1 MNTLNRLETVSG
13 DYGLYIKV
21 KYTDEINTTASQE
34 KTFNFS
40 QNDMYGDVY
49 NFTTYF
55 SQEAVFNISDVG
67 NITSIEAFL
76 YQGSNFKRIKSSG
89 DGKDNYELIP
99 NKIIEKNTINGNDYI
114 SEAKMEPNIFVNN
127 IKISLG
133 YDLNNF
139 DNDTVI
145 VYTLNST
152 QYSSSDNSTSR
163 KREIRARWVHKTDD
177 EFVSVPITDLTKYN
191 ANIHWYHY
199 VLDEKVT
206 GNQFGGKYWAPITT
220 TDTTKEQYLDGNDAY
235 KCYIVCDPAI
245 QDENVKAVISIPSA
259 EKLAYIKE
267 LKDYFKNDRNL
278 FTEDDVNLIIDA
290 LEKYEVIDGDNKV
303 TEALTN
309 LRNKITDK
317 DENGEKNS
325 QKADQVEYLDKVI
338 NKINEMKENL
348 SPYDLYSDVA
358 QIHNTT
364 QVQARLAVDLVQA
377 VSITV
382 GDEKDPYKGVYMI
395 YGENGEIM
403 NSSISAQRQKL
414 VLSYGSLLTGLNEFD
429 GDGTELVSWRF
440 PLTNT
445 MIRTPTEGIE
455 YDNSQAIIYNEKG
468 EPLKNKDGSYQI
480 RTNRDGV
487 PIIQHNGDDYPIIQ
501 YIDDTGATTNQ
512 NNATWAVIKRKI
524 EKLKETNKNDE
535 TKIGDFATK
544 TTEQI
549 FRIKDYYTSVGRNTI
564 YCEINKGGYIYVAEI
579 TLIFGVAG
587 TSGTDYT
594 LRIVPSETTIDKK
607 INLNAHVYD
616 YNNQEVEIKS
626 ITYSFVSPNSLNNVL
641 TEVPEDFPVKFGTKS
656 GSAVDIEINGN
667 SISTDKYYVIVK
679 ASAQIEILDTYLT
692 TFLPLSWSSNLS
704 NYNHFE
710 GPDKVIYNAQGSNP
724 FYYKNNFVLYNQL
737 DKEVSDITWTLE
749 AYDTELYDTSGKET
763 TAKKFYPSVLLTK
776 VGEDD
781 DLNQKI
787 YYSLKVPSMY
797 IKENS
802 LCRLVGKKK
811 NDIVW
816 IQPLY
821 IAQNAYNSPLLNA
834 WDETVSIDEE
844 GGTIMAPMIGAGK
857 KNTDNQ
863 FSGVLMGDVK
873 AKADNSV
880 ALTGLYGYQNGIQT
894 FSLTEEGKAKFGTSG
909 SGQIQIDGS
918 QGIIESGNYTV
929 DKKTGMQIDLKE
941 GHIDAYNFK
950 LTSNYITINSTED
963 TNNYFTIK
971 GTGDVDTITYS
982 YNYGSKGN
990 TLSTTI
996 TPTTVTQTLFNV
1008 GNSSYYLQT
1017 LDYNDRTNQEAGM
1030 RWDLATGKLRAYS
1043 GFNLEAINHKVKVNE
1058 TGQDA
1063 EQLNDPPIYVEI
1075 KNVDNSSTGYKNNS
1089 NYIFDKVK
1097 TYNYKQYYFKLSGDE
1112 TNTYYN
1118 NWEIFETAPF
1128 KYTYEVVKDSDGNDR
1143 RTTNNYT
1150 GVFDNYY
1157 FGYKDDKAKIPWDGT
1172 EGIEVITNYRKIT
1185 KDNWQAKTPYFKA
1198 ENILGLDTTIQS
1210 KDETTILSLW
1220 KKVDTKKY
1228 NLIGSKDAN
1237 LNVGVITCSDNKD
1250 YTISQNPNRDVEKE
1264 GKLSFAITTK
1274 IGDNKEQTN
1283 PIKCWYWNEKI
1294 NDFTEITSIDTENS
1308 TNDVLKF
1315 TLEGLSTIPNVYTTA
1330 GSYYKG
1336 TLSINADAG
1345 QYPIQLKLGNDETP
1359 FKLSWAGYLFTTKL
1373 QATGGTIGNWYID
1386 PNGLWSDKSSP
1397 KIQINKTGTISISI
1411 PNNEAYTLTSSNKD
1425 YTGPHI
1431 LVGGRNGKFIDKV
1444 YDSIGSGELT
1454 KHEEGKFDNEDIGKY
1469 IQKNGSYYKIMR
1481 TTLDNIGSYY
1491 EQVYKGEG
1499 GIALTGDG
1507 TIAIENLFLKGGG
1520 GYWGG
1525 CAAYSTA
1532 TTSTGH
1538 THNLSGNIPSAIITN
1553 SNFRYVDWYNKETG
1567 ELALSSLQSSQIS
1580 ASGSYK
1586 GDSKNGLTFN
1596 ISIDYDIDTGSQ
1608 AFYYSRSAYNSA
1620 TKKYYT
1626 SKKINLTAADR
1637 KLGYKWVF
1645 AYRTDKNSLGIT
1657 TTKPSGTPVS
1667 NSG

>member
-55 SQEAVFNISDVG
+55 SQEAVFDISDVG
-67 NITSIEAFL
+67 NITNIEAFL

-127 IKISLG
+127 IEISLG

-139 DNDTVI
+139 DSDAVI

-152 QYSSSDNSTSR
+152 QYSSSDSAEAR
-163 KREIRARWVHKTDD
+163 KREIQARWVHKTDD
-177 EFVSVPITDLTKYN
+177 GFVSVEQDKLNEYN
-191 ANIHWYHY
+191 AQIHWYRY
-199 VLDEKVT
+199 QLDEKAT
-206 GNQFGGKYWAPITT
+206 YDDFGGKYWVPI
-220 TDTTKEQYLDGNDAY
+220 KGNNGAQQLDQNDIY
-235 KCYIVCDPAI
+235 KCYIECDPAV
-245 QDENVKAVISIPSA
+245 QDENVKAVISLPSA
-259 EKLAYIKE
+259 EKGAYIKE
-267 LKDYFKNDRNL
+267 LYNDLSSDNLFVKNDI
-278 FTEDDVNLIIDA
+278 EDTLLKILDNYMLLMTKNGKTIIVDDQ
-290 LEKYEVIDGDNKV
+290 EVITALNDTLKSNITKTDDQKEFLNNAIAKV
-303 TEALTN
+303 
-309 LRNKITDK
+309 K
-317 DENGEKNS
+317 
-325 QKADQVEYLDKVI
+325 
-338 NKINEMKENL
+338 EMKENL
-348 SPYDLYSDVA
+348 QNYDLYSDIV

-429 GDGTELVSWRF
+429 GNGTELVSWRF

-468 EPLKNKDGSYQI
+468 EPLKNEDGSYQI

-512 NNATWAVIKRKI
+512 NNATWIVIKRKI
-524 EKLKETNKNDE
+524 EKLKETDKNNE
-535 TKIGDFATK
+535 TKIGGFATK

-594 LRIVPSETTIDKK
+594 LRIIPSKTAISSNSAGETAE
-607 INLNAHVYD
+607 INLTAHVYD
-616 YNNQEVEIKS
+616 YNNQEVKIKS
-626 ITYSFVSPNSLNNVL
+626 IDYSFVAPDKLNEELADVGG
-641 TEVPEDFPVKFGTKS
+641 FPFSFADGKAKVKDALGATVK
-656 GSAVDIEINGN
+656 INTTN
-667 SISTDKYYVIVK
+667 NPDKYYVIVK
-679 ASAQIEILDTYLT
+679 ASAQIDALDINTYLT

-704 NYNHFE
+704 DYNHFE
-710 GPDKVIYNAQGSNP
+710 GPDKVIYSAQGSNP
-724 FYYKNNFVLYNQL
+724 FYYKNNFALYNQL
-737 DKEVSDITWTLE
+737 DKEVSGITWTLE
-749 AYDTELYDTSGKET
+749 AYNTDLSYDEEAKQYKP
-763 TAKKFYPSVLLTK
+763 AKKFYPSVLVNNSL
-776 VGEDD
+776 
-781 DLNQKI
+781 
-787 YYSLKVPSMY
+787 YSLKVPSMY
-797 IKENS
+797 IKENK
-802 LCRLVGKKK
+802 LCRLVGKIGD
-811 NDIVW
+811 NTVW

-821 IAQNAYNSPLLNA
+821 IAQNAYNSPLLNN
-834 WDETVSIDEE
+834 WDKTVSIDDE

-857 KNTDNQ
+857 KNADNQ

-894 FSLTEEGKAKFGTSG
+894 FSLTEEGKAKFGASG

-950 LTSNYITINSTED
+950 LTSNYITINSTKD

-1063 EQLNDPPIYVEI
+1063 EQLNDPPIYVEV

-1128 KYTYEVVKDSDGNDR
+1128 KYTYEVVKDSDGNYR

-1228 NLIGSKDAN
+1228 NLIGSKDVN

-1274 IGDNKEQTN
+1274 IGDNKEQTD

-1345 QYPIQLKLGNDETP
+1345 QYPIQLKLGDDETP

-1373 QATGGTIGNWYID
+1373 NATGGTIGGWEIGENS
-1386 PNGLWSDKSSP
+1386 L
-1397 KIQINKTGTISISI
+1397 
-1411 PNNEAYTLTSSNKD
+1411 SSNNIILTTKD
-1425 YTGPHI
+1425 SSNGSAISVGAVEMSNKKYTSLPMGA
-1431 LVGGRNGKFIDKV
+1431 
-1444 YDSIGSGELT
+1444 
-1454 KHEEGKFDNEDIGKY
+1454 EEGNKVGDFVKTDG
-1469 IQKNGSYYKIMR
+1469 GYYKIVSN
-1481 TTLDNIGSYY
+1481 TKPIY
-1491 EQVYKGEG
+1491 EQILNTETYVG
-1499 GIALTGDG
+1499 GVLIKSNGSVQMSNLVLDG
-1507 TIAIENLFLKGGG
+1507 RNVKW
-1520 GYWGG
+1520 GYVP
-1525 CAAYSTA
+1525 AY
-1532 TTSTGH
+1532 
-1538 THNLSGNIPSAIITN
+1538 IPSATIKK
-1553 SNFRYVDWYNKETG
+1553 STG
-1567 ELALSSLQSSQIS
+1567 QNIEVVTAAWIGVTGTLHTVKTSIGCLSVRTKAPDFINS
-1580 ASGSYK
+1580 ASV
-1586 GDSKNGLTFN
+1586 
-1596 ISIDYDIDTGSQ
+1596 DYTTEWHGCW
-1608 AFYYSRSAYNSA
+1608 RS
-1620 TKKYYT
+1620 
-1626 SKKINLTAADR
+1626 
-1637 KLGYKWVF
+1637 
-1645 AYRTDKNSLGIT
+1645 
-1657 TTKPSGTPVS
+1657 
-1667 NSG
+1667 

>member
-21 KYTDEINTTASQE
+21 KYTDEIDTTASQE

-55 SQEAVFNISDVG
+55 SQEAVFDISDVG

-76 YQGSNFKRIKSSG
+76 YQGSNFKRIKSSD

-127 IKISLG
+127 IEISLG

-139 DNDTVI
+139 DSDAVI

-152 QYSSSDNSTSR
+152 QYSSSDSAEAR
-163 KREIRARWVHKTDD
+163 KREIQARWVHKTDD
-177 EFVSVPITDLTKYN
+177 GFVSVEQDKLNEYN
-191 ANIHWYHY
+191 AQIHWYRY
-199 VLDEKVT
+199 QLDEKAT
-206 GNQFGGKYWAPITT
+206 YDDFGGKYWVPIGA
-220 TDTTKEQYLDGNDAY
+220 QYLDQNDVY
-235 KCYIVCDPAI
+235 KCYIECDPAV
-245 QDENVKAVISIPSA
+245 QDENVKAVITLPAVERDKYLNEITAELNKGEMVSA
-259 EKLAYIKE
+259 DDISEFLKAVEAAHSQLTNDKLLIAIDQLIENHKNDTDPTKWEKLIEYLNKIKE
-267 LKDYFKNDRNL
+267 
-278 FTEDDVNLIIDA
+278 
-290 LEKYEVIDGDNKV
+290 
-303 TEALTN
+303 
-309 LRNKITDK
+309 
-317 DENGEKNS
+317 
-325 QKADQVEYLDKVI
+325 
-338 NKINEMKENL
+338 KINDTVNGF
-348 SPYDLYSDVA
+348 PCIDLYSDIV

-414 VLSYGSLLTGLNEFD
+414 ILSYGSLLTGLNEFD

-512 NNATWAVIKRKI
+512 NNATWVVIKRKI
-524 EKLKETNKNDE
+524 EKLKETDKDNE
-535 TKIGDFATK
+535 TKIGGFATK

-579 TLIFGVAG
+579 TLIFGIAG

-594 LRIVPSETTIDKK
+594 LRIVPSTTAIQNE
-607 INLNAHVYD
+607 ISLNAHVYD

-626 ITYSFVSPNSLNNVL
+626 ITYSFIAPNSLDKDL
-641 TEVPEDFPVKFGTKS
+641 TPVPADFPAQFYGKS
-656 GSAVDIEINGN
+656 GST
-667 SISTDKYYVIVK
+667 ISVKVNDNPAPTANYYVIVK
-679 ASAQIEILDTYLT
+679 ASAQIDALNTYLT
-692 TFLPLSWSSNLS
+692 TFLPLSWSSDLNE
-704 NYNHFE
+704 YNHFE
-710 GPDKVIYNAQGSNP
+710 GPDKVIYSAQGSNP
-724 FYYKNNFVLYNQL
+724 FYYKNNFALYSKL
-737 DKEVSDITWTLE
+737 DKEVSGITWSLE
-749 AYDTELYDTSGKET
+749 VYDTQLYDSSGKET
-763 TAKKFYPSVLLTK
+763 TAKKFYPSLL
-776 VGEDD
+776 VNNG
-781 DLNQKI
+781 L
-787 YYSLKVPSMY
+787 YSLKVPSMY
-797 IKENS
+797 IKENN
-802 LCRLVGKKK
+802 LCRLVGKKG

-834 WDETVSIDEE
+834 WDDKTVSIDEE

-857 KNTDNQ
+857 KNVDNQ

-873 AKADNSV
+873 AKVDNSV

-894 FSLTEEGKAKFGTSG
+894 FSLTEEGKAKFGASG

-1128 KYTYEVVKDSDGNDR
+1128 KYTYEVVKDSDGNYR

-1157 FGYKDDKAKIPWDGT
+1157 FGYKDDKTKIPWDGT

-1237 LNVGVITCSDNKD
+1237 LNVGVITCSDNKN

-1274 IGDNKEQTN
+1274 IGDNEEQTD

-1315 TLEGLSTIPNVYTTA
+1315 TLKGLSTIPNVYTTA

-1373 QATGGTIGNWYID
+1373 QATGGTIGSWYID
-1386 PNGLWSDKSSP
+1386 TNGLWSDKSSP

-1431 LVGGRNGKFIDKV
+1431 LVGGRSGKFVNKV

-1454 KHEEGKFDNEDIGKY
+1454 EHEEGKFDTDDIGKY

-1481 TTLDNIGSYY
+1481 TTLDSTGSYY
-1491 EQVYKGEG
+1491 EQTYSGEG

-1507 TIAIENLFLKGGG
+1507 TIAIENLYLKGGG

-1538 THNLSGNIPSAIITN
+1538 THKISGTIKTATMCNTLWMRKLDGTVADDGSMKAYFVENYSVTCCYSGNTN
-1553 SNFRYVDWYNKETG
+1553 SGITATYNGTTVTPNAGDGYATYYTSDAYTKMKKAYET
-1567 ELALSSLQSSQIS
+1567 A
-1580 ASGSYK
+1580 K
-1586 GDSKNGLTFN
+1586 DN
-1596 ISIDYDIDTGSQ
+1596 YDT
-1608 AFYYSRSAYNSA
+1608 A
-1620 TKKYYT
+1620 TKKYYHAQDF
-1626 SKKINLTAADR
+1626 KFGLTT
-1637 KLGYKWVF
+1637 KTIY
-1645 AYRTDKNSLGIT
+1645 AYRTGDRRVVLTDSYPGGIW
-1657 TTKPSGTPVS
+1657 VD
-1667 NSG
+1667 

>member
-55 SQEAVFNISDVG
+55 SQEAVFDISDVG
-67 NITSIEAFL
+67 NITNIEAFL

-89 DGKDNYELIP
+89 DSKDNYELIP

-127 IKISLG
+127 IEISLG

-139 DNDTVI
+139 DSDAVI

-152 QYSSSDNSTSR
+152 QYSSSDSAEAR
-163 KREIRARWVHKTDD
+163 KREIQARWVHKTDD
-177 EFVSVPITDLTKYN
+177 GFVSVEQDKLNEYN
-191 ANIHWYHY
+191 AQIHWYRY
-199 VLDEKVT
+199 QLDEKAT
-206 GNQFGGKYWAPITT
+206 YDDFGGKYWVPI
-220 TDTTKEQYLDGNDAY
+220 KGNNGAQQLDQNDIY
-235 KCYIVCDPAI
+235 KCYIECDPAV
-245 QDENVKAVISIPSA
+245 QDENVKAVISLPSA
-259 EKLAYIKE
+259 EKGAYIKE
-267 LKDYFKNDRNL
+267 LYNDLSSDNLFVKNDI
-278 FTEDDVNLIIDA
+278 EDTLLKILDNYMLLMTKNGKTIIVDDQ
-290 LEKYEVIDGDNKV
+290 EVITALNDTLKSNITKTDDQKEFLNNAIAKV
-303 TEALTN
+303 E
-309 LRNKITDK
+309 
-317 DENGEKNS
+317 
-325 QKADQVEYLDKVI
+325 
-338 NKINEMKENL
+338 EMKENL
-348 SPYDLYSDVA
+348 QNYDLYSDIV

-445 MIRTPTEGIE
+445 MIRTPTEGVE
-455 YDNSQAIIYNEKG
+455 YNSGAVVCNGAKYPAIQY
-468 EPLKNKDGSYQI
+468 KND
-480 RTNRDGV
+480 
-487 PIIQHNGDDYPIIQ
+487 NGDNLSSAD
-501 YIDDTGATTNQ
+501 GAT
-512 NNATWAVIKRKI
+512 WMVINRVI
-524 EKLKETNKNDE
+524 GAKNDE
-535 TKIGDFATK
+535 IKIGDFATK

-594 LRIVPSETTIDKK
+594 LRVVPSETAIDKK

-641 TEVPEDFPVKFGTKS
+641 TEIPEDFPVKFGTKS

-679 ASAQIEILDTYLT
+679 ASAQIDTLDTYLT
-692 TFLPLSWSSNLS
+692 TFLPLSWSSDLS
-704 NYNHFE
+704 KYNHFE
-710 GPDKVIYNAQGSNP
+710 GPDKVIYSAQGSNP
-724 FYYKNNFVLYNQL
+724 FYYKNNFVLYSKL
-737 DKEVSDITWTLE
+737 DEEVSGITWSLE
-749 AYDTELYDTSGKET
+749 AYDTDLNK
-763 TAKKFYPSVLLTK
+763 AKKFYPSVLLNN
-776 VGEDD
+776 
-781 DLNQKI
+781 DL
-787 YYSLKVPSMY
+787 YSLKVPSMY
-797 IKENS
+797 IKENN
-802 LCRLVGKKK
+802 LCRLIGKKK
-811 NDIVW
+811 INQTDTEMTSVW

-821 IAQNAYNSPLLNA
+821 ITQNAYNSPLLNA
-834 WDETVSIDEE
+834 WDESVSIDEE

-857 KNTDNQ
+857 KNNDNQ

-873 AKADNSV
+873 KADNDIS
-880 ALTGLYGYQNGIQT
+880 LTGLYGYQNGIQT
-894 FSLTEEGKAKFGTSG
+894 FSLTEEGKAKFGASG

-1063 EQLNDPPIYVEI
+1063 EQLNDPSIYVEI
-1075 KNVDNSSTGYKNNS
+1075 KDVGSGKGYTEIS

-1128 KYTYEVVKDSDGNDR
+1128 KYAYEVVKDSDGNYR
-1143 RTTNNYT
+1143 QTTNNYT

-1157 FGYKDDKAKIPWDGT
+1157 FGYKDNKAKIPWDGT
-1172 EGIEVITNYRKIT
+1172 EGIKVITNYRKIT

-1210 KDETTILSLW
+1210 KDKKTILSLW

-1274 IGDNKEQTN
+1274 TGDNKEQTD

-1294 NDFTEITSIDTENS
+1294 NDFTEITSIDIKNS

-1345 QYPIQLKLGNDETP
+1345 QYPIQLKLGDDETP

-1411 PNNEAYTLTSSNKD
+1411 PKNDEYTLTSSNKD

-1431 LVGGRNGKFIDKV
+1431 LVGGRNGKFVNKV
-1444 YDSIGSGELT
+1444 YDSIGSGSLT
-1454 KHEEGKFDNEDIGKY
+1454 EHEEGKFDDDDIGKY
-1469 IQKNGSYYKIMR
+1469 IKKDGSYFKIMR
-1481 TTLDNIGSYY
+1481 TSLNNTGSYY
-1491 EQVYKGEG
+1491 EQVYNGEG
-1499 GIALTGDG
+1499 GITLTGDG
-1507 TIAIENLFLKGGG
+1507 TVAIENLYLKGGG

-1538 THNLSGNIPSAIITN
+1538 THNLSGDLSFATATQTNFIRKIDIIDIKSIAIHQIEDYTVNFSYGGN
-1553 SNFRYVDWYNKETG
+1553 SRTGLYVTKMDVKANPLK
-1567 ELALSSLQSSQIS
+1567 
-1580 ASGSYK
+1580 
-1586 GDSKNGLTFN
+1586 SK
-1596 ISIDYDIDTGSQ
+1596 DT
-1608 AFYYSRSAYNSA
+1608 YYTKSAYDNTTKGYQTSWNVSIPYTIKLTDYVGKQITA
-1620 TKKYYT
+1620 TATYY
-1626 SKKINLTAADR
+1626 
-1637 KLGYKWVF
+1637 
-1645 AYRTDKNSLGIT
+1645 AYRSGESVVGLSHVSPGY
-1657 TTKPSGTPVS
+1657 TKGTYP
-1667 NSG
+1667 G